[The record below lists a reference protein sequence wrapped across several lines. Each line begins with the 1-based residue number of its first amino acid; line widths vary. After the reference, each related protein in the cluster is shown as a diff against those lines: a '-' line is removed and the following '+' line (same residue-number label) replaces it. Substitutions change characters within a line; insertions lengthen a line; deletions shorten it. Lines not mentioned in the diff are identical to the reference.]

1 MGTKDDSIF
10 NAGDLDENDFIVME
24 PPNVLFELD
33 DSYFYAGQVS
43 LKINNSLDLVLLI
56 EISLI
61 LINSPILIEKHNS
74 ITFTKF

>member
-1 MGTKDDSIF
+1 MRKNCTIATMGTKDDSIF

-43 LKINNSLDLVLLI
+43 LKII
-56 EISLI
+56 A
-61 LINSPILIEKHNS
+61 
-74 ITFTKF
+74 

>member
-1 MGTKDDSIF
+1 MRKNCTIATMGTKDDSIF

-43 LKINNSLDLVLLI
+43 LKTIALI
-56 EISLI
+56 
-61 LINSPILIEKHNS
+61 
-74 ITFTKF
+74 